1 MWRHAGYYQAI
12 ETAIDLGISRVEA
25 GAQGEHK
32 LARGYMPTLTHSSHY
47 LRDSSFRTAI
57 EALLVSERKQTYIT
71 MATLSTKQNPFLA
84 DPAQHLKAQGVHID
98 GHRLVVNELTD
109 L

>member
-1 MWRHAGYYQAI
+1 
-12 ETAIDLGISRVEA
+12 VEA

-32 LARGYMPTLTHSSHY
+32 LARGYMPTLTYSSHY
-47 LRDSSFRTAI
+47 LRDSVFRKAI
-57 EALLVSERKQTYIT
+57 GTLLLSERKQTYIT

-84 DPAQHLKAQGVHID
+84 DPAQHLEAQGIQID

-109 L
+109 V